1 MARNQVHPE
10 SGHSTSFCAV
20 DTELPGSEVDNQ
32 VKGTRRSIKLLAGTR
47 TGLPG
52 SGLSYMH
59 LEESRVVGFV
69 APASNPSLDS
79 DALPDRDWRGLLWIA
94 LIVSEIAAAV
104 AQAMQ

>member
-1 MARNQVHPE
+1 M
-10 SGHSTSFCAV
+10 
-20 DTELPGSEVDNQ
+20 DNQ
-32 VKGTRRSIKLLAGTR
+32 VMGTRRSIKLLSGTR